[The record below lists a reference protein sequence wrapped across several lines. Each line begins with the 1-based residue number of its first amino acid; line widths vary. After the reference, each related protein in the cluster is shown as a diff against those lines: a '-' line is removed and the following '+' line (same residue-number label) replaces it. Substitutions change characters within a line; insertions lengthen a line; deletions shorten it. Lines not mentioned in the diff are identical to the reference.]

1 MDSGALVWEI
11 LKESQLYLALFSCT
25 SSVNHDDRE
34 FLFFFFNDKIEYRKG
49 LEEILPKV
57 ISGISWAVL
66 EPVQIFH
73 PLNKFL

>member
-1 MDSGALVWEI
+1 MVSEAVVWEI
-11 LKESQLYLALFSCT
+11 LKEFQLYLVPFSCT

-34 FLFFFFNDKIEYRKG
+34 FLFFYDKIECRKG